1 MKYKVLLTGSH
12 QASIEDLFTRT
23 EERFT
28 CLTSSVR
35 ALDLTRHM
43 ELFHPDMII
52 LCLQNET
59 DAIISAMVEVKK
71 ECEKYNTVFVILGDE
86 KECKEFKHR
95 ARYVADLVLETP
107 ITTSQI
113 MEEIE
118 EYFDERRRIER
129 EVLEEDRRRMQTS
142 DPNPTGIFV
151 REKPKAVEQA
161 AETAKP
167 EPAPDAPAV
176 PKKHVLV
183 VDDDANMLKLI
194 KRYLQD
200 TYDVA
205 TALNGKLAV
214 RFLSKKHTDLIL
226 LDYEMP
232 EGSGDEVLI
241 AVRKFEKTKDIPV
254 LFLTGVSDPQ
264 KIKKVLAFNPQGYLL
279 KPIDQQELLKAV
291 KEQIG

>member
-1 MKYKVLLTGSH
+1 MKYKVLLAGSH

-23 EERFT
+23 EESFT
-28 CLTSSVR
+28 CITSSMR
-35 ALDLTRHM
+35 ELDLARHM
-43 ELFHPDMII
+43 ELFHPDLFI

-59 DAIISAMVEVKK
+59 EAIIDSMVEVKK
-71 ECEKYNTVFVILGDE
+71 ECEKYNTSFVILGDE
-86 KECKEFKHR
+86 KECKEFKQR

-107 ITTSQI
+107 ITTTHI
-113 MEEIE
+113 LEKIGFYLEE
-118 EYFDERRRIER
+118 RVRIER
-129 EVLEEDRRRMQTS
+129 EVLEEDRKRRESQGMEAVE
-142 DPNPTGIFV
+142 PTGIF
-151 REKPKAVEQA
+151 
-161 AETAKP
+161 AKEELVPPPP
-167 EPAPDAPAV
+167 EPEPPAP
-176 PKKHVLV
+176 KRHVLV

-194 KRYLQD
+194 KRYLED

-232 EGSGDEVLI
+232 EGSGDEVLA
-241 AVRKFEKTKDIPV
+241 AVRNFEKTKDIPV
-254 LFLTGVSDPQ
+254 LFLTGVSDPK
-264 KIKKVLAFNPQGYLL
+264 KIKKVLAFKPQGYLL